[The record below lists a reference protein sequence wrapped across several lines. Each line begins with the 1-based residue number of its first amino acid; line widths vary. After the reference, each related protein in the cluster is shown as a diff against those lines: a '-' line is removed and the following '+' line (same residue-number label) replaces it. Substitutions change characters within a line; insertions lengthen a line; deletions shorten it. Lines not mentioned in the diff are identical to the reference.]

1 MQHINLYPFFSL
13 QFQPDG
19 YNTRDNYRGRDNFGT
34 LRSHQVSKEKKYFK
48 FIQEN
53 KLSFCSKG
61 LTKCFKLY
69 GCI

>member
-34 LRSHQVSKEKKYFK
+34 LRSHQVSKEKK
-48 FIQEN
+48 
-53 KLSFCSKG
+53 LSFCSKG